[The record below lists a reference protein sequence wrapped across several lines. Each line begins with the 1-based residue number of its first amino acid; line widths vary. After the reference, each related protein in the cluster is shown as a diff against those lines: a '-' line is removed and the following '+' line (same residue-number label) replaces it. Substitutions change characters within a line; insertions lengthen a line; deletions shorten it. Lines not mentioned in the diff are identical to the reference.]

1 MNIETNHTDESRWAG
16 LSEVFPLAM
25 PAILASLSWTVMQFI
40 DTAMVGQLGQAPL
53 AAVGSAGL
61 WSFVMNTF
69 AVGVVGCVAT
79 FVGQSLGRGRL
90 TDCGRYAWQGIYLSL
105 ATGLIAVVLWPLAG
119 PIFNLMPHSPDV
131 TAQEIIYFRV
141 RLFGYVFIAW
151 QTALASF
158 FQAVNRPMIP
168 MLAAFAANLANVVL
182 DYGLIFGNFGLP
194 RMEIGGAAL
203 ATVISL
209 AFQVAILQWVF
220 LRKPMDELY
229 ATRSGFAL
237 DWPKSLELFNI
248 GWPAGI
254 SFLLDVTNWGIF
266 TSFIVG
272 YFGDSVLAAHT
283 AAIAIM
289 HISFVP
295 AMGLNQ
301 AIAPIVGQWIGREN
315 IPIAKARAY
324 TATKLGIGYMF
335 GMGLIFA
342 FLGPAIIHAF
352 FINDWEVVKL
362 CHVFL
367 MLGAVF
373 QGFDAINIVLSGAL
387 RGAGDTRWIAVMTA
401 IGAYCIFLPSALIM
415 AFLFKWGAIGAWL
428 GATVYI
434 ITLSGIMFRR
444 FHGERWRYITIFRAD
459 LVPPPVEAPDLAK

>member
-1 MNIETNHTDESRWAG
+1 VSIGSNHIDESRWTG
-16 LSEVFPLAM
+16 LSEVFRLAM
-25 PAILASLSWTVMQFI
+25 PAILASISWTVMQFV
-40 DTAMVGQLGQAPL
+40 DTAMVGQLGQVPL

-90 TDCGRYAWQGIYLSL
+90 VDCGRYAWQGIYLSL
-105 ATGLIAVVLWPLAG
+105 ATGVVGLALWPLAS
-119 PIFNLMPHSPDV
+119 PIFNLMPHTPDV
-131 TAQEIIYFRV
+131 TQQEILYFRV

-158 FQAVNRPMIP
+158 FQAINRPMIP
-168 MLAAFAANLANVVL
+168 MVSAFAANLANIVL

-194 RMEIGGAAL
+194 RMEIAGAAL

-209 AFQVAILQWVF
+209 AFQVVILQWLF
-220 LRKPMDELY
+220 LSKPMEQTY
-229 ATRSGFAL
+229 ATRSGFAFN
-237 DWPKSLELFNI
+237 WRKTSELFNI
-248 GWPAGI
+248 GWPAGL

-324 TATKLGIGYMF
+324 TGTKLGIMYMF
-335 GMGLIFA
+335 GMGVIFA
-342 FLGPAIIHAF
+342 FLGPSIIRAF
-352 FINDWEVVKL
+352 FIDDPNVVKL

-367 MLGAVF
+367 MMGAVF

-401 IGAYCIFLPSALIM
+401 IGAYCIFLPSALVM
-415 AFLFKWGAIGAWL
+415 AFVFRWGAIGAWL

-434 ITLSGIMFRR
+434 IALSGIMFRR
-444 FHGERWRYITIFRAD
+444 FHGERWRYIKIFRAD
-459 LVPPPVEAPDLAK
+459 LIPAVKAPDPLK

>member
-1 MNIETNHTDESRWAG
+1 MSIQSNHIDESRWTG
-16 LSEVFPLAM
+16 LSEVLRLAM
-25 PAILASLSWTVMQFI
+25 PAILASISWTVMQFI
-40 DTAMVGQLGQAPL
+40 DTAMVGQLGQVPL

-61 WSFVMNTF
+61 WAFVMNTF

-105 ATGLIAVVLWPLAG
+105 ATGLLAIALWPLAG
-119 PIFNLMPHSPDV
+119 PIFHLMPHTPEV
-131 TAQEIIYFRV
+131 QVQEILYFRI
-141 RLFGYVFIAW
+141 RLLGYVFIAW

-168 MLAAFAANLANVVL
+168 MVSAFAANLLNIVL
-182 DYGLIFGNFGLP
+182 DYALIFGHFGLP

-203 ATVISL
+203 ATVIAL
-209 AFQVAILQWVF
+209 GFQVALLQWVF
-220 LRKPMDELY
+220 LRKSMEETY
-229 ATRSGFAL
+229 ATRSGFAF
-237 DWPKSLELFNI
+237 DWSKMTELFNI
-248 GWPAGI
+248 GWPAGL
-254 SFLLDVTNWGIF
+254 SFLLDVMNWGIF

-324 TATKLGIGYMF
+324 TATKLGIAYMF
-335 GMGLIFA
+335 GMGMIFA

-352 FINDWEVVKL
+352 FINDWNVVKL
-362 CHVFL
+362 CHIFL
-367 MLGAVF
+367 MMGAVF

-401 IGAYCIFLPSALIM
+401 IGAYGLFLPAALIM
-415 AFLFKWGAIGAWL
+415 AFVFKWGAVGAWL

-444 FHGERWRYITIFRAD
+444 FHGERWRHIKIFRAD
-459 LVPPPVEAPDLAK
+459 LVPVVGAADVMK